1 MDQPKIERLLQI
13 MQLLS
18 SNTNYTL
25 QDLENIL
32 GISERTLYRYIDSL
46 KQAGFAVTRP
56 SEGVYKMATLQQDML
71 DISQLVYFSKEESI
85 VISRLIDS
93 LDKNNAVKSSI
104 RRKLSAVC
112 EATPLA
118 ATYSNKKV
126 GANTDTLTIA
136 VRDHKQAILRAYE
149 SASSDLTQDYFVEPY
164 AFTGNY
170 EDVWA
175 YDIKDEKNKTFKIAR
190 MGDVEIGDCW
200 KHEDKHAPKPV
211 DSFRMSG
218 VEPVDHVKLKMT
230 TRAKALLVEEFP
242 ITLEEV
248 FQRGRTWYWEG
259 DINKFEGIGRFVL
272 GLHRE
277 VVVMEGEKFKEWL
290 AGEAED
296 VAKKY
301 CGKP

>member
-18 SNTNYTL
+18 SNTNYS
-25 QDLENIL
+25 LEEIEKAV
-32 GISERTLYRYIDSL
+32 GISERTLYRYIDSF
-46 KQAGFAVTRP
+46 KKAGFAVTRP
-56 SEGVYKMATLQQDML
+56 EEGVYKLATLQQDML

-85 VISRLIDS
+85 VISKLIDS
-93 LDKNNAVKSSI
+93 LDKNNSVKSAI

-118 ATYSNKKV
+118 ACYSNKKI
-126 GANTDTLTIA
+126 GALTETLTVA
-136 VRDHKQAILRAYE
+136 VREHKQAILRGYE
-149 SASSDLTQDYFVEPY
+149 SASSNTIQDYYIEPY

-170 EDVWA
+170 EDIWA
-175 YDIKDEKNKTFKIAR
+175 YDIKADMNKTFKVSR
-190 MGDVEIGDCW
+190 MGDVEVGDSW
-200 KHEDKHAPKPV
+200 THEDKHAPRPV

-218 VEPVDHVKLKMT
+218 STPLDHVKLKLT
-230 TRAKALLVEEFP
+230 TRAKTLLVEEFP
-242 ITLEEV
+242 VTMIEV
-248 FQRGRTWYWEG
+248 EQKGRNWYWEG

-290 AGEAED
+290 AGEAKSIG
-296 VAKKY
+296 KKY
-301 CGKP
+301 GE

>member
-18 SNTNYTL
+18 SNTNYS
-25 QDLENIL
+25 LEEI
-32 GISERTLYRYIDSL
+32 GEIVGVSERTLYRYIDSL
-46 KQAGFAVTRP
+46 KKAGFVVTRP
-56 SEGVYKMATLQQDML
+56 EEGVYKMATLQQDML

-85 VISRLIDS
+85 VIGKLINS
-93 LDKNNAVKSSI
+93 LDRNNAVKSSI
-104 RRKLSAVC
+104 RRKLSAVV

-118 ATYSNKKV
+118 ASYANKKI
-126 GANTDTLTIA
+126 GANMETLAMA
-136 VRDHKQAILRAYE
+136 VREHKQVILRSYE
-149 SASSDLTQDYFVEPY
+149 SASSNAIQDYYIEPY

-175 YDIKDEKNKTFKIAR
+175 YDIKADMNKTFKVSR
-190 MGDVEIGDCW
+190 MGDVEVGDVW
-200 KHEDKHAPKPV
+200 SHEDRHAPKPV

-218 VEPVDHVKLKMT
+218 VTPVDHVKLKMT

-248 FQRGRTWYWEG
+248 VQKGRTWYWEG
-259 DINKFEGIGRFVL
+259 DVNKFEGIGRFVL

-277 VVVMEGEKFKEWL
+277 IVVEQ
-290 AGEAED
+290 GEAFKAWLKGE
-296 VAKKY
+296 AKSIGKKY
-301 CGKP
+301 GE

>member
-25 QDLENIL
+25 QELEGIL

-46 KQAGFAVTRP
+46 KQAGFAITRP
-56 SEGVYKMATLQQDML
+56 AEGVYKMATLQQDML

-85 VISRLIDS
+85 VINGLINS
-93 LDKNNAVKSSI
+93 LDKNNTVKSAI

-118 ATYSNKKV
+118 ASYANKKI
-126 GANTDTLTIA
+126 GANTESLTTA
-136 VRDHKQAILRAYE
+136 VRDHRQVILRDYD
-149 SASSDLTQDYFVEPY
+149 SASSDKTQDYFVEPY

-170 EDVWA
+170 EDIWA
-175 YDIKDEKNKTFKIAR
+175 YDIKAGMNKMFKISR
-190 MGDVEIGDCW
+190 MGDVELGDGW
-200 KHEDKHAPKPV
+200 KYEDQHAAKPV

-218 VEPVDHVKLKMT
+218 VTPVDHVKLKMT
-230 TRAKALLVEEFP
+230 MRAKDLMVEEFP
-242 ITLEEV
+242 ITLDEV
-248 FQRGRTWYWEG
+248 FQKGRAWYWEG
-259 DINKFEGIGRFVL
+259 DVNQFEGIGRFVL

-277 VVVMEGEKFKEWL
+277 VVVMEGERFKEWL
-290 AGEAED
+290 AGEAKD
-296 VAKKY
+296 VVKKF
-301 CGKP
+301 K